1 MKMNKKM
8 SALTLALLTSTMML
22 NVPVFAQEVQIQT
35 NDESNE
41 WIEESDLVISDR
53 DPNSPVDLTQSSGV
67 GVFRLYNSNSGEHF
81 YTADRNEKDGLIAAG
96 WNFEGIGWYAP
107 ESSNYPVQR
116 LYNEN
121 AGDHHYT
128 TDQNEVNVL
137 QSVGWKLEGVGWYS
151 ADASQKSVPI
161 YRQYNPNAKTG
172 AHNYTSDANENQQL
186 GKIGWQLE
194 GIGWYGLE
202 VDAPTQNVA
211 YELEKL
217 ATDYRNSL
225 LQQKGEM
232 TMNTLLEKGNELTT
246 LIDSLS
252 KQFKNRVFLFQNGR
266 LVGYSEE
273 NNTTILT
280 RDVQPGSVLAFYPAR
295 KRIQLAAG
303 INNNRLD
310 GAALYYRTQTGRVKI
325 QAVAGVVVDS
335 SFNGDTTSYIY
346 SEDPS
351 NAYEEMTVGN
361 ASANL
366 MHGKIL
372 KHTHYFRAASERIMD
387 FKWDMEVGNG
397 NAKYEK
403 IGNYYYVCHSDTINV
418 FYDTPPT
425 NLVFWPR
432 SEI

>member
-1 MKMNKKM
+1 MKINKKM
-8 SALTLALLTSTMML
+8 SALTLAFLTSTMML
-22 NVPVFAQEVQIQT
+22 NVPVFAQEVQTQT
-35 NDESNE
+35 IAESEE
-41 WIEESDLVISDR
+41 WIEESDIVISNR
-53 DPNSPVDLTQSSGV
+53 DPNSPADLTQASGV
-67 GVFRLYNSNSGEHF
+67 GVFRLYNPNSGEHF

-96 WNFEGIGWYAP
+96 WDFEGIGWYAP
-107 ESSNYPVQR
+107 ESSNYPVHR

-151 ADASQKSVPI
+151 ADASQQSVPI

-172 AHNYTSDANENQQL
+172 SHNYTSDANENKQL
-186 GKIGWQLE
+186 GQLGWKLE
-194 GIGWYGLE
+194 GIGWYGLA

-225 LQQKGEM
+225 LQQKGEL
-232 TMNTLLEKGNELTT
+232 TMDSLLEKGNELTT
-246 LIDSLS
+246 LINSLS
-252 KQFKNRVFLFQNGR
+252 KQFGNRVFLFQNGR
-266 LVGYSEE
+266 LVGYSNVNE
-273 NNTTILT
+273 TTILT
-280 RDVQPGSVLAFYPAR
+280 QDMQPGSVLAFYPAR

-335 SFNGDTTSYIY
+335 SFQGDTTSYLY

-361 ASANL
+361 AAQNL

-387 FKWDMEVGNG
+387 FKWDMEVENG

-403 IGNYYYVCHSDTINV
+403 IGNYYYVCHTDTINV